1 MWIVFNKNT
10 GVLTVN
16 RPAGITEDTSVTC
29 SLTSFQNETSD
40 KVNVKITA
48 TVPKPPPKPTVS
60 QCKLDGKNFPFE
72 GKVIDGVAQLNNIRV
87 VFKKDGSSVD
97 KSFEEGCPGDEL
109 EVKCDDAKHTP
120 FV

>member
-1 MWIVFNKNT
+1 M
-10 GVLTVN
+10 
-16 RPAGITEDTSVTC
+16 
-29 SLTSFQNETSD
+29 
-40 KVNVKITA
+40 
-48 TVPKPPPKPTVS
+48 
-60 QCKLDGKNFPFE
+60 
-72 GKVIDGVAQLNNIRV
+72 IDGVAQLNNIRV